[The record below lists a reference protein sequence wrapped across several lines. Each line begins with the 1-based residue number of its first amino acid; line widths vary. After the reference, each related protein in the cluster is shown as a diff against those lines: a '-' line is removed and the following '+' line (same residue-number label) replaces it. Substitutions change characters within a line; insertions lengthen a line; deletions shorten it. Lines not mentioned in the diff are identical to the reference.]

1 MGAALSS
8 PAAFGIAMV
17 ALPATAL
24 LAPTNYAIFFT
35 VALLAVGMQTSSMQA
50 QMDKIPTD
58 RRAYY
63 KRLLGMAIIGI
74 SAMGMSAVVT
84 YGGVRHSLA
93 SADALTM
100 LNGIW
105 DGYRGI
111 RICYMVLLTVFLTTF
126 GFLQS
131 SVILTAND
139 SNDITALNN
148 VQSLWLGSTAN
159 GLLWDLSSMWMLTL
173 VFLVVSPAKITANVP
188 ALLQAVK
195 GTTGG

>member
-8 PAAFGIAMV
+8 PSAFGIAMV

-24 LAPTNYAIFFT
+24 LATTNYAIFFT
-35 VALLAVGMQTSSMQA
+35 IALLAVGMQTSSMQA
-50 QMDKIPTD
+50 QMDKIPAD

-63 KRLLGMAIIGI
+63 KRLLGMAIVGL

-100 LNGIW
+100 INGAW
-105 DGYRGI
+105 GSYKGLRLT
-111 RICYMVLLTVFLTTF
+111 YMILLTVFLTLF

-131 SVILTAND
+131 SVILSATDA
-139 SNDITALNN
+139 NDITALNA
-148 VQSLWLGSTAN
+148 VQDLWLGSTAK
-159 GLLWDLSSMWMLTL
+159 GILWDLSSTWMLTL
-173 VFLVVSPAKITANVP
+173 VFLVVSPAKIAANLP